1 VTLTFSA
8 TWTRDGKT
16 VKASKRI
23 EIKTTE
29 KHSIIMI
36 LDAERADS
44 GLYKLT
50 VENKLGTDTVE
61 FQISVIGTTPSFML
75 YNEINE

>member
-1 VTLTFSA
+1 
-8 TWTRDGKT
+8 
-16 VKASKRI
+16 
-23 EIKTTE
+23 
-29 KHSIIMI
+29 MI